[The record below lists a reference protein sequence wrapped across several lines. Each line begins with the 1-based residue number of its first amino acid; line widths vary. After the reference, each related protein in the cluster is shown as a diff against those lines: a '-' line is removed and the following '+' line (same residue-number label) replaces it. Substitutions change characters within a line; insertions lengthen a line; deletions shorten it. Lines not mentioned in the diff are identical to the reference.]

1 MLSVFLA
8 TNLRVVPSSKVDKK
22 ALTDS
27 DAPLV
32 AMACG
37 HEPLSSGH

>member
-1 MLSVFLA
+1 LA
-8 TNLRVVPSSKVDKK
+8 TKLRLVPSSKVDKK

-27 DAPLV
+27 GTPLV